1 MFSDNELHKLLLTI
15 PHTTENMAQIFTHTH
30 THTHIYIYIHNH
42 NFRENESNYLLKNS
56 EF

>member
-30 THTHIYIYIHNH
+30 THIYIYTQP
-42 NFRENESNYLLKNS
+42 
-56 EF
+56 